1 MNNRTPAAAEPAP
14 AGHPIAVVA
23 ERTGLSRDVLRVWE
37 RRYAAVAP
45 ARSAGG
51 QRLYSDEQVARFRLL
66 AAATGHGRSISQV
79 AGLTDDELAR
89 MVADDELARPAR
101 PNHDGARAETLDHAM
116 ALTEALDGSGLS
128 RTLRR
133 AIARHGFP
141 FFLEEIVPALMQ
153 RVGDEWH
160 ASRLTIAHEHLASA
174 AVLAIILEGLHVIP
188 ETPGAPRLVVAT
200 PSGAQHALGAALA
213 AVAAALDGWT
223 VVHLGA
229 DVPAADVATAA
240 ATTEAHAVAMSVV
253 YAEDAGGTER
263 ELRAMRAAL
272 PARVPLIIGGAAVG
286 AMAALKA
293 DAGVI
298 ACATIAELRAVLA
311 REMVAA

>member
-116 ALTEALDGSGLS
+116 ALTEALDGSGLRV
-128 RTLRR
+128 RT
-133 AIARHGFP
+133 
-141 FFLEEIVPALMQ
+141 
-153 RVGDEWH
+153 
-160 ASRLTIAHEHLASA
+160 
-174 AVLAIILEGLHVIP
+174 
-188 ETPGAPRLVVAT
+188 
-200 PSGAQHALGAALA
+200 
-213 AVAAALDGWT
+213 
-223 VVHLGA
+223 
-229 DVPAADVATAA
+229 
-240 ATTEAHAVAMSVV
+240 
-253 YAEDAGGTER
+253 
-263 ELRAMRAAL
+263 
-272 PARVPLIIGGAAVG
+272 
-286 AMAALKA
+286 
-293 DAGVI
+293 
-298 ACATIAELRAVLA
+298 
-311 REMVAA
+311 